1 MKFSKSYTTTGLAAI
16 LFLGYGITGLGSHEF
31 VMASSNET
39 MQQHEKH
46 IFDNLIVSQHIP
58 LAGSLLKGDY
68 ILLMDLTPFATS
80 VEGHSHIAAKI
91 PCNTDGSPKAIIVTG
106 GVPNLESLNLGLAI
120 SNGTLDG
127 KPVDLSDKGNS
138 CLYHAELPMA
148 TTDIA
153 IVNTS
158 NETLSFDRGGYS
170 VTISVHASAIQH
182 LDQNDT
188 AMTSEP

>member
-1 MKFSKSYTTTGLAAI
+1 MKFSKSYTTTGLVAV

-31 VMASSNET
+31 VMAISNET

-106 GVPNLESLNLGLAI
+106 GAPNLESLNLGLAI